1 MVCAPVPMSKWM
13 VSAPAVAFAARI
25 ASRSEMAL
33 SAPGL
38 ASRAAMLV
46 VVPSATS
53 ALVVTSKTVGDADTI
68 AGAGIVGRA
77 GAPAGAEVRKDDVLA
92 LPVAPLFP
100 PAPGPDADPQKL
112 LVAL

>member
-1 MVCAPVPMSKWM
+1 MVCAPVPMLKLI

-38 ASRAAMLV
+38 ASSAAMLV

-53 ALVVTSKTVGDADTI
+53 AFVVTSKTAGVADA
-68 AGAGIVGRA
+68 IVGPGVVGRP
-77 GAPAGAEVRKDDVLA
+77 GAPAGAVVRKEVVLA
-92 LPVAPLFP
+92 FPVEPLFP
-100 PAPGPDADPQKL
+100 P
-112 LVAL
+112 